1 MSGGLL
7 DIATLLALAFG
18 IGGGVALGVRAI
30 SDAWA
35 ETDRHMAQ
43 GDAQADAAAPIPF
56 VQQTAHSSL
65 EASLRAPD
73 LERQW
78 GRAA

>member
-7 DIATLLALAFG
+7 DIVMLVGLAFG
-18 IGGGVALGVRAI
+18 IGAGVALGVRAI

-35 ETDRHMAQ
+35 ETDRHVN
-43 GDAQADAAAPIPF
+43 DADRQAETHDPIPF
-56 VQQTAHSSL
+56 AQHQAQPRL
-65 EASLRAPD
+65 EASPRTPD

-78 GRAA
+78 DRAA